1 MASGDAD
8 AAAVDF
14 QVLEIELRRHPDLAE
29 RLAERLK
36 VVDELGPST
45 IQPVVAAAR
54 DRLDDGLVRRFSAVA
69 ASDYDD
75 IRAMALMARGAGLEG
90 FGPALCCA
98 RSSEERESG

>member
-1 MASGDAD
+1 VASGDAD

-14 QVLEIELRRHPDLAE
+14 QVLEIELRRHSD
-29 RLAERLK
+29 LAERLK